1 MNKNLKV
8 SLAVVIMLMA
18 LFFCVHM
25 CDSFISKGR
34 TQNLLEN
41 AFPLLHF
48 IEENAQLR
56 KEIDILRE
64 LRNANHGVLHRIWV
78 DNPVYFEDVLT
89 ESDEWCSLMDIM
101 NHDTE
106 DLFEFWSEQDSISYT
121 ENCHN

>member
-1 MNKNLKV
+1 MNKNLKL
-8 SLAVVIMLMA
+8 SLAVAVMLMV

-25 CDSFISKGR
+25 CDSFISEGR
-34 TQNLLEN
+34 TQNL
-41 AFPLLHF
+41 

-78 DNPVYFEDVLT
+78 DNPTYFEDVLT
-89 ESDEWCSLMDIM
+89 ETDEWCSLMDIM
-101 NHDTE
+101 HHDTE
-106 DLFEFWSEQDSISYT
+106 DLFEFWSEQDSINYT

>member
-1 MNKNLKV
+1 MNKRLKV
-8 SLAVVIMLMA
+8 AFAVTVMLMA
-18 LFFCVHM
+18 LFFAVHM
-25 CDSFISKGR
+25 CDSFISEGR
-34 TQNLLEN
+34 TQNL
-41 AFPLLHF
+41 

-89 ESDEWCSLMDIM
+89 ETDEWCSLMDIM

-121 ENCHN
+121 ENCHNN